1 MTMSEQQINV
11 GLNHSIGK
19 VTIDSARVTGE
30 GGATRPQLVVPLSFA
45 LRGRGAGAGQIAI
58 TSLSCQISTD
68 QQASPHKAVCA
79 SVTQSL
85 IKNMAVASQAY
96 EWSPNVTLRFPLTLG
111 EIASLEADRH
121 VHPGELGV
129 NLYLGI
135 EASVVGLHT
144 VGPGQTEQG
153 PWDSQMGIS
162 SYFGHFWNVEISA
175 LALQISQQD
184 WVQKILP
191 GLGYDRLR
199 LVEIHLPPPL
209 PSHGSA
215 ATEFDKARRSF
226 DERRYGDCVGACR
239 GLVNIWNGLRAA
251 SKSTPMGDVLAKERQ
266 WGQDDPRRKFV
277 NEIWK
282 AVIDIVN
289 TAHHPEGQ
297 SRPQEFNAADAQLVL
312 YLVTIL
318 SEYLGQ

>member
-1 MTMSEQQINV
+1 M
-11 GLNHSIGK
+11 
-19 VTIDSARVTGE
+19 
-30 GGATRPQLVVPLSFA
+30 
-45 LRGRGAGAGQIAI
+45 
-58 TSLSCQISTD
+58 CQISTD

-79 SVTQSL
+79 PVTLSL

-96 EWSPNVTLRFPLTLG
+96 EWAPTVTLRFPLTPA
-111 EIASLEADRH
+111 EIASLETDRH
-121 VHPGELGV
+121 LHPGELGV

-144 VGPGQTEQG
+144 VGPGQTDQG
-153 PWDSQMGIS
+153 PWDSQMGIA
-162 SYFGHFWNVEISA
+162 SYFGHFWNVEISP
-175 LALQISQQD
+175 LVLQISQED

-199 LVEIHLPPPL
+199 LVEINLPPPL
-209 PSHGSA
+209 PEHGNA
-215 ATEFDKARRSF
+215 VTEFDKAQRAL
-226 DERRYGDCVGACR
+226 DERRYGDCLVACR

-266 WGQDDPRRKFV
+266 WSPDDPRRTFV
-277 NEIWK
+277 NDTWK

-289 TAHHPEGQ
+289 TVHHPEGQ
-297 SRPQEFNAADAQLVL
+297 SKPQEFSASDARLIF
-312 YLVTIL
+312 YLVTSL

>member
-1 MTMSEQQINV
+1 MSEQPINV

-19 VTIDSARVTGE
+19 VTVDSARVTGE
-30 GGATRPQLVVPLSFA
+30 GGAARPQLVVPLSFA
-45 LRGRGAGAGQIAI
+45 LRGRGEGAGQIAI
-58 TSLSCQISTD
+58 TSLTCQISTD
-68 QQASPHKAVCA
+68 QQASPHGAICVP
-79 SVTQSL
+79 VTQSL

-96 EWSPNVTLRFPLTLG
+96 EWAPTVIVRFPLTPA
-111 EIASLEADRH
+111 EIASLEAERH
-121 VHPGELGV
+121 LHPGELGV

-135 EASVVGLHT
+135 DASVVGLHT

-162 SYFGHFWNVEISA
+162 SYFGHFWTVEISP

-215 ATEFDKARRSF
+215 VAEYDKARRAL
-226 DERRYGDCVGACR
+226 DERRYEDCVGSCR

-251 SKSTPMGDVLAKERQ
+251 SKATPMGDVLAKERQ
-266 WGQDDPRRKFV
+266 WSPDDPRRTFV
-277 NEIWK
+277 NDIWK

-297 SRPQEFNAADAQLVL
+297 SKPQEFSASDAQLVFS
-312 YLVTIL
+312 LVTSL